1 MPTLPLTQLDERS
14 LAADLDNR
22 TFTLTFAQAVP
33 IKDLLLLL
41 VRGTSLSVV
50 PDPSI
55 TGSFIG
61 ELKNVTI
68 RQALGLILAPLGLEF
83 AVDGNVIR
91 VFKREPETRI
101 YDVNYVAANRTG
113 ASTVGS
119 DPAAT
124 SFATVS
130 TATNTDLFS
139 ELGKGVQTLLSDRA
153 TFNVDRKA
161 GLLQVSDFPERLDRI
176 ALYLEAVHDRVHRQ
190 VQIEA
195 RVVEVELSDEKA
207 QALDWTAVAA
217 QLTADQTPAQR
228 ATARP
233 SLTGMRVTDVQKLLD
248 LLAAQGKLIVVASPR
263 LVTLNNEPAIVRT
276 DALTISVTPQI
287 APDSAVMLSVSPIVK
302 APMVAESDMLARVAD
317 GETLVIPGFTRDREV
332 RERRNLGV
340 SGGWFGRG
348 TVVTRKRVE
357 VVVLLTPRIL

>member
-1 MPTLPLTQLDERS
+1 
-14 LAADLDNR
+14 
-22 TFTLTFAQAVP
+22 
-33 IKDLLLLL
+33 
-41 VRGTSLSVV
+41 
-50 PDPSI
+50 
-55 TGSFIG
+55 
-61 ELKNVTI
+61 
-68 RQALGLILAPLGLEF
+68 
-83 AVDGNVIR
+83 R

-207 QALDWTAVAA
+207 QALDWTALAA

-263 LVTLNNEPAIVRT
+263 LVT
-276 DALTISVTPQI
+276 
-287 APDSAVMLSVSPIVK
+287 
-302 APMVAESDMLARVAD
+302 
-317 GETLVIPGFTRDREV
+317 
-332 RERRNLGV
+332 
-340 SGGWFGRG
+340 
-348 TVVTRKRVE
+348 
-357 VVVLLTPRIL
+357 

>member
-1 MPTLPLTQLDERS
+1 
-14 LAADLDNR
+14 N
-22 TFTLTFAQAVP
+22 
-33 IKDLLLLL
+33 
-41 VRGTSLSVV
+41 
-50 PDPSI
+50 
-55 TGSFIG
+55 
-61 ELKNVTI
+61 
-68 RQALGLILAPLGLEF
+68 
-83 AVDGNVIR
+83 
-91 VFKREPETRI
+91 
-101 YDVNYVAANRTG
+101 
-113 ASTVGS
+113 
-119 DPAAT
+119 
-124 SFATVS
+124 VS
-130 TATNTDLFS
+130 TATNTDLFA
-139 ELGKGVQTLLSDRA
+139 ELAKGVQTVLSDRA
-153 TFNVDRKA
+153 MFNVDRKA
-161 GLLQVSDFPERLDRI
+161 GLLQVTDFPERLDRI

-276 DALTISVTPQI
+276 DALTLSVTPQI

-302 APMVAESDMLARVAD
+302 TPTVAESDMLARVAD
-317 GETLVIPGFTRDREV
+317 GETLVVPGFTRDREI
-332 RERRNLGV
+332 RERRNLGI

-357 VVVLLTPRIL
+357 VVVL